1 MNRFGLTVAALALS
15 ALAFAPGANAQARFG
30 IAAGLAMPTGDFGD
44 AATAGFGVEGSA
56 EFQAGTMPFGLRAD
70 LFYNRF
76 SADEDA
82 GLDGNFSAFGG
93 ALNALFQMAG
103 ISATPYLVVG
113 PTITNLSVDVNNV
126 DDSETKIGAQAGVGV
141 KFPLSG
147 FTSKLEARYHTI
159 FTEDDNTNLFLVLF
173 GIMGGGR

>member
-30 IAAGLAMPTGDFGD
+30 LAAGLAMPTGDFGD
-44 AATAGFGVEGSA
+44 VATAGFGVEGSV
-56 EFQAGTMPFGLRAD
+56 EFQAGTMPFGLRGD

-113 PTITNLSVDVNNV
+113 PTITNVSVDVNNV
-126 DDSETKIGAQAGVGV
+126 DDSDTKIGVQAGVGV

-159 FTEDDNTNLFLVLF
+159 FTEDENTNLFLVLF